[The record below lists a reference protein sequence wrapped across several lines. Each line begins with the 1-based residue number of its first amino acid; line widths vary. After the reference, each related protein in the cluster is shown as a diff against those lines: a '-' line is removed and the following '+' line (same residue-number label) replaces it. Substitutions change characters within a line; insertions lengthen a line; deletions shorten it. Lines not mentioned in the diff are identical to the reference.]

1 LIGDCLEFRPY
12 PKTFK
17 LNNEQFPFNDAY
29 YIGIRIRGGV
39 IPKKNIVD
47 MTATRKLFFDKFR
60 EQLEVNPGV
69 KQLLENKAIDM
80 RIEYKSRTQLP
91 DEVRP
96 KSIPSAS
103 VKQDTAAQ

>member
-1 LIGDCLEFRPY
+1 
-12 PKTFK
+12 
-17 LNNEQFPFNDAY
+17 
-29 YIGIRIRGGV
+29 V

-69 KQLLENKAIDM
+69 KQLLEDKAIDM
-80 RIEYKSRTQLP
+80 RIEYKSRSQLP

-96 KSIPSAS
+96 KNVPATT
-103 VKQDTAAQ
+103 VKLDSGAQ